1 MRHPE
6 TLSDITKLH
15 YASRNFFSTVFFY
28 LEVHKKPAKETKL
41 CYPFSFIAPQQFED
55 LDEIVI
61 NNTQLGFSTF

>member
-1 MRHPE
+1 MHPKGISFP
-6 TLSDITKLH
+6 L
-15 YASRNFFSTVFFY
+15 FFY

-61 NNTQLGFSTF
+61 NNTQLGFATFWLAVK

>member
-1 MRHPE
+1 
-6 TLSDITKLH
+6 
-15 YASRNFFSTVFFY
+15 

-61 NNTQLGFSTF
+61 NNTQLGFATF